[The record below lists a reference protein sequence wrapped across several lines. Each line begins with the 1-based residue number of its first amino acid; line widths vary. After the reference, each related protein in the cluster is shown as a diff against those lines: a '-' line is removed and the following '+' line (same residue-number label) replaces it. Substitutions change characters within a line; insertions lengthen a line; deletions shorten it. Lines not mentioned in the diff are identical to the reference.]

1 MDDENYKK
9 AEKLANIAEKILLV
23 SVGLMITIHIG
34 FFISTFDLE
43 WVISFVVIPLYIV
56 GLVVAIIARNT
67 CKDCAKAKK
76 VLKCYIIIS
85 IVLIVLIVAFII
97 VVAILCDGC
106 EKTFD
111 CNGCFDTFLKCPG

>member
-56 GLVVAIIARNT
+56 GLVVAYN
-67 CKDCAKAKK
+67 
-76 VLKCYIIIS
+76 YFNS
-85 IVLIVLIVAFII
+85 IDSINCCFYHCC
-97 VVAILCDGC
+97 CD
-106 EKTFD
+106 FM
-111 CNGCFDTFLKCPG
+111 